1 MDSKVIV
8 VTGENIAGRTIQ
20 SHLGIV
26 TGSTVRVSEIL
37 AVILLQV

>member
-26 TGSTVRVSEIL
+26 TGSTVVSEIL